1 MFYMLTKDYYVK
13 GNNMQGFIN
22 DKYKFSSAS
31 PLIRI
36 GEDITEARSGEIE
49 KITSQLIEYKVLVR
63 DLVDEEINYEV
74 RNELLNIALFIT
86 ENIELYDKFI
96 ETKELQINDI
106 SKATGKLSHY
116 IEKYKQYIITYI
128 IIFGN
133 PSYRYIQEYVQIAE
147 NKPEEIG
154 TELIEFK
161 EEKSI
166 RGITIYRNKRSA
178 IIITSLGEFK
188 RIKLI
193 DESIKGEEANGT
205 LKKSIKNYKIY
216 ISAILI
222 VILTLVL
229 GITYTY
235 KHIVRTIVVEN
246 SSLIKIKLEVNAF
259 DRVFDIVSTTND
271 GNEVVKNIDVIDK
284 EMDIALSTLIEY
296 IDKNDM
302 ILDSGII
309 ITVSGKPI
317 KYGSI
322 EKSENYIY
330 NNSINTKFNNVG
342 NEHKI
347 N

>member
-1 MFYMLTKDYYVK
+1 
-13 GNNMQGFIN
+13 MQGFVK
-22 DKYKFSSAS
+22 DKYRFSSAC
-31 PLIRI
+31 PLTRI
-36 GEDITEARSGEIE
+36 GEDIIEARNEEIE
-49 KITSQLIEYKVLVR
+49 KITLELIEYKVLVR
-63 DLVDEEINYEV
+63 DLLDEDIRYDI
-74 RNELLNIALFIT
+74 RNEILNIALFIT
-86 ENIELYDKFI
+86 EDIELYDKFI
-96 ETKELQINDI
+96 ETKELPISDI
-106 SKATGKLSHY
+106 AKATGKLSNY
-116 IEKYKQYIITYI
+116 IEKYKLYIITYI

-133 PSYRYIQEYVQIAE
+133 PSYRYIQEYVQIVE

-161 EEKSI
+161 EEQAL
-166 RGITIYRNKRSA
+166 RGIIIYKSKRNA

-188 RIKLI
+188 RVKLLE
-193 DESIKGEEANGT
+193 ESIKGDEANGV
-205 LKKSIKNYKIY
+205 LKKSIKDYKVH
-216 ISAILI
+216 ISVVL
-222 VILTLVL
+222 VIMLTLIL
-229 GITYTY
+229 GITYAY
-235 KHIVRTIVVEN
+235 KNIVRTIVVEN
-246 SSLIKIKLEVNAF
+246 NSLIKIKLEVNVF

-284 EMDIALSTLIEY
+284 EMDTALSILIEY

-322 EKSENYIY
+322 EKSEKYIY